1 MKGPNKSPDFGTFI
15 CSGRNLRN
23 SSCHFPNN
31 MSVFLRTLHH
41 SSVSWKIT
49 HLQFLGQTLYT
60 LHERDQPKC
69 KFLRLLKV
77 LRFLRPLQKTK
88 SFTLMGY
95 FCPKYMSFDLKKYR
109 RVMFRVTEQW
119 CKIWINSDLVAS
131 KMAWEIGW
139 TFIIALKNL
148 KNYTL
153 MGSFCPKHI
162 MFQLECFRENIYH
175 ETEGWCKI

>member
-1 MKGPNKSPDFGTFI
+1 MLGSKFVKFLMSVLKLQVNSSPGFASFFIVITHNSSVNFKLIHFLLSMKGPNKSPNFGTFI

-69 KFLRLLKV
+69 KFLRLLSAQIKINQV
-77 LRFLRPLQKTK
+77 LVILETTNQLFFKFCITLQ
-88 SFTLMGY
+88 
-95 FCPKYMSFDLKKYR
+95 
-109 RVMFRVTEQW
+109 
-119 CKIWINSDLVAS
+119 
-131 KMAWEIGW
+131 
-139 TFIIALKNL
+139 
-148 KNYTL
+148 
-153 MGSFCPKHI
+153 H
-162 MFQLECFRENIYH
+162 H
-175 ETEGWCKI
+175 ET